1 MYDCETTAMNHQL
14 LNQILTALDN
24 DHNSTVYELFLQ
36 TLRSQDTTHS
46 RHRNSWITIIPNILD
61 ILSEQSNGEL
71 EVCFKSSNTTYC
83 SEIQSL
89 IQLSSGF
96 YFRGSTACLAQL
108 ENFSILQMAK
118 KIMEVAPSLWHLLGV
133 LLDADTSRR

>member
-1 MYDCETTAMNHQL
+1 
-14 LNQILTALDN
+14 
-24 DHNSTVYELFLQ
+24 
-36 TLRSQDTTHS
+36 
-46 RHRNSWITIIPNILD
+46 LD

-71 EVCFKSSNTTYC
+71 EVCASRVATATYC

-96 YFRGSTACLAQL
+96 YFRESTACLAQL
-108 ENFSILQMAK
+108 ENFSILQMVK